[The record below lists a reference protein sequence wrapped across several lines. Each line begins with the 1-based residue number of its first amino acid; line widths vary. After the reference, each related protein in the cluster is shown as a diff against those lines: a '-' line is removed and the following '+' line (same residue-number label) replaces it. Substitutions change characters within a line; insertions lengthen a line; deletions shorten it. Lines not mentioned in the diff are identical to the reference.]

1 MLKYVLRMFYKLF
14 HMCHLTRTS
23 HISPNKLPEF
33 LHPTELFWLY
43 NSGLHETNTGGIEL
57 SSSPDANGNSV
68 GGGGAGAMASSS
80 SIGSFHSKSSCLFLL
95 DGCISKNKLKELIKN
110 RLVETTVTNKF
121 ERFTQR
127 IMSLRSLG
135 FVWIRCATFDLD
147 EHIIEIDNS
156 MDFVSNEEL
165 QVLIYLLSISL
176 YFQFKLIWLLFY
188 VPFRE
193 TLKPIK
199 L

>member
-1 MLKYVLRMFYKLF
+1 
-14 HMCHLTRTS
+14 MCHLTRTS

-43 NSGLHETNTGGIEL
+43 NSGLQENGVGGFEIGG
-57 SSSPDANGNSV
+57 SSPDANGSAS
-68 GGGGAGAMASSS
+68 GAAAGAMSSN
-80 SIGSFHSKSSCLFLL
+80 IGSFHSKSSCLFLL

-110 RLVETTVTNKF
+110 RLIETTISNKF

-135 FVWIRCATFDLD
+135 FIWIRCATFDLD

-165 QVLIYLLSISL
+165 QVNNNRSIFCIDFFLSQ
-176 YFQFKLIWLLFY
+176 YDVFN
-188 VPFRE
+188 
-193 TLKPIK
+193 
-199 L
+199 